1 MGADMSLDVD
11 MAFGADM
18 AFGVVG
24 ADVLGGPR
32 ARGVPEASPMS
43 FPTSLQLP
51 LPPSFPGHV
60 PAPQICY
67 NSALMSDSTLTHVR
81 NIGIVAHIDA
91 GKTTT
96 TERILFYTGK
106 IHKTGEVHEGDTT
119 TDFMIQEKERGITI
133 QSAAISCTWK
143 DWAINIIDTP
153 GHVDFTM
160 EVERSLRVLDGAVCV
175 FCAVGGVQPQSETV
189 WRQADRYHVPRVA
202 FVNKMDRMGAD
213 FGRVVEEIRTK
224 LRANAAPVELPIG
237 KEEGFKGVVDLLEMK
252 GIVYDEASEGKT
264 FTVGEIPAE
273 LKDDAELA
281 RAELCEKIADLDEG
295 VMEAYLERGDLT
307 ADELRAAIRRQVV
320 AGAFVPVL
328 CGTAFKDK
336 GIQPL
341 LDAIG
346 LYLPAPTDRPPVEAT
361 DLKSGERVTRR
372 QDPAEPLAALVF
384 KIATDPYVGRLYF
397 VRVYSGVLKKGANA
411 FNPRTKKRE
420 RVMKIVRL
428 FADQQIE
435 VDHLA
440 AGDIGALVGLKECTT
455 GDTLCAEMK
464 PLYLERITAPQPVM
478 FLAIEPKSGA
488 DKDKLVASME
498 QLAAEDPT
506 CQVRQ
511 DEETGQTIL
520 SGMGELHLEILV
532 DRLKR
537 EFKCAANVG
546 KPMVS
551 YVETVT
557 APALKEFTFDRELG
571 GRRHAVTLAIEI
583 RPLERGKGVQVDVS
597 RDFRNALPD
606 PKLADVV
613 VQGLRDGVATGVLAR
628 FPMTDLAVCAVR
640 CALVDPEI
648 SDEIAFRSAAVM
660 GFREAAEAAS
670 PEFLEPIMKLE
681 ITTPPESVGEV
692 LGDLNARRGTVL
704 DMEQRGDMQIVHAR
718 VPMAQMF
725 GYSTAIRSLTK
736 GRASYS
742 MEPSDFA
749 LVPRN
754 VREELLAR

>member
-1 MGADMSLDVD
+1 
-11 MAFGADM
+11 MA
-18 AFGVVG
+18 
-24 ADVLGGPR
+24 
-32 ARGVPEASPMS
+32 
-43 FPTSLQLP
+43 
-51 LPPSFPGHV
+51 
-60 PAPQICY
+60 
-67 NSALMSDSTLTHVR
+67 DSTLSNVR

-213 FGRVVEEIRTK
+213 FGRVLDEMRNK
-224 LRANAAPVELPIG
+224 LKANAAAVELPIG
-237 KEEGFKGVVDLLEMK
+237 KEDGFKGVVDLLEMK
-252 GIVYDEASEGKT
+252 GIVYDEASEGRN

-281 RAELCEKIADLDEG
+281 RAELCEKVADLDEG
-295 VMEAYLERGDLT
+295 VMEAYLENGDLT
-307 ADELRAAIRRQVV
+307 ADELRGAIRRLVL
-320 AGAFVPVL
+320 AGRFVPVL

-341 LDAIG
+341 LDAVG
-346 LYLPAPTDRPPVEAT
+346 QYLPAPTDRPPVEAT
-361 DLKSGERVTRR
+361 DLKSGEKVTRKH
-372 QDPAEPLAALVF
+372 DPAEQLSALVF
-384 KIATDPYVGRLYF
+384 KIASDAYVGRLYF

-411 FNPRTKKRE
+411 YNPRTKKRE
-420 RVMKIVRL
+420 RIMKIVRL

-435 VDHLA
+435 VDQLS

-464 PLYLERITAPQPVM
+464 PCYLERIIAPQPVM

-557 APALKEFTFDRELG
+557 APALKAFTFDRELG
-571 GRRHAVTLAIEI
+571 GKRHAVTVTIEVK
-583 RPLERGKGVQVDVS
+583 PLDRGKGVQVDVA
-597 RDFRNALPD
+597 RDFRNAIPD

-613 VQGLRDGVATGVLAR
+613 VQGLRDGVSTGVLAR
-628 FPMTDLAVCAVR
+628 FPMTDLAVTAVR
-640 CALVDPEI
+640 CEIVDPEI

-660 GFREAAEAAS
+660 GFREVAEAAA

-692 LGDLNARRGTVL
+692 LGDLNGRRGTVL

-736 GRASYS
+736 GRAGYS

-749 LVPRN
+749 LVPRS

>member
-1 MGADMSLDVD
+1 
-11 MAFGADM
+11 
-18 AFGVVG
+18 
-24 ADVLGGPR
+24 
-32 ARGVPEASPMS
+32 
-43 FPTSLQLP
+43 
-51 LPPSFPGHV
+51 
-60 PAPQICY
+60 
-67 NSALMSDSTLTHVR
+67 MSDSTLTHVR

-119 TDFMIQEKERGITI
+119 TDFMVQEKERGITI

-189 WRQADRYHVPRVA
+189 WRQANRYHVPRVA

-224 LRANAAPVELPIG
+224 LRANAAPIELPIG
-237 KEEGFKGVVDLLEMK
+237 KEEGFQGVVDLLEMK

-264 FTVGEIPAE
+264 FTVGEIPAG

-295 VMEAYLERGDLT
+295 VMEAYLEKGDLT
-307 ADELRAAIRRQVV
+307 AYELRAAIRRQVV

-361 DLKSGERVTRR
+361 DLKSGEKVTRR

-420 RVMKIVRL
+420 RIMKIVRL

-488 DKDKLVASME
+488 DKDKLVDSME

-557 APALKEFTFDRELG
+557 APAVKAFTFDRELG
-571 GRRHAVTLAIEI
+571 GKRHAVTLAIEI

-597 RDFRNALPD
+597 RDFRNTLPD

-640 CALVDPEI
+640 CTLVDPEI

-660 GFREAAEAAS
+660 GFREAAEAAA

>member
-1 MGADMSLDVD
+1 MDD
-11 MAFGADM
+11 
-18 AFGVVG
+18 
-24 ADVLGGPR
+24 
-32 ARGVPEASPMS
+32 
-43 FPTSLQLP
+43 
-51 LPPSFPGHV
+51 
-60 PAPQICY
+60 
-67 NSALMSDSTLTHVR
+67 NSILSKVR

-106 IHKTGEVHEGDTT
+106 IHKTGEVHEGATV
-119 TDFMIQEKERGITI
+119 TDFMVQEKERGITI
-133 QSAAISCTWK
+133 QSAAISCEWK
-143 DWAINIIDTP
+143 GHSINIIDTP

-213 FGRVVEEIRTK
+213 FSRVVEELRGK
-224 LRANAAPVELPIG
+224 LHAPACPIQIPIG
-237 KEEGFKGVVDLLEMK
+237 REDAFKGIVDLIEMKGVVFD
-252 GIVYDEASEGKT
+252 DASEGKV
-264 FTVGEIPAE
+264 FTEGEVPAE
-273 LKDDAELA
+273 LKDEAELA
-281 RAELCEKIADLDEG
+281 RAELCEKIADIDEG
-295 VMEAYLERGDLT
+295 VMEAYIENGDLT
-307 ADELRAAIRRQVV
+307 AEELKGAIRRQTV

-341 LDAIG
+341 LDAVAW
-346 LYLPAPTDRPPVEAT
+346 YLPAPTDRPAVTAT
-361 DLKSGERVTRR
+361 DLKSGDKVERRH
-372 QDPAEPLAALVF
+372 DPKELLTALVF
-384 KIATDPYVGRLYF
+384 KIATDPYVGRLFF
-397 VRVYSGVLKKGANA
+397 VRVYGGVLKKGANA
-411 FNPRTKKRE
+411 YNPRTKKRE
-420 RVMKIVRL
+420 RIMKLVRL
-428 FADQQIE
+428 FADDRTE
-435 VDHLA
+435 VDELS
-440 AGDIGALVGLKECTT
+440 AGDIGAIVGLKEATT

-464 PLYLERITAPQPVM
+464 PCYLERIVAPQPVM
-478 FLAIEPKSGA
+478 FMAIEPKSSA
-488 DKDKLVASME
+488 DKDKLVESM
-498 QLAAEDPT
+498 QALAAEDPT
-506 CQVRQ
+506 CQVRE

-532 DRLKR
+532 DRLRR

-557 APALKEFTFDRELG
+557 KPAMLSYTFDRDLG
-571 GRRHAVTLAIEI
+571 GKRHAATITIEVK
-583 RPLERGKGVQVDVS
+583 PLERGAGVKAEIS
-597 RDFRNALPD
+597 RDVKNALFD
-606 PKLADVV
+606 AKTADSIE
-613 VQGLRDGVATGVLAR
+613 QGLLDGISTGVLAR
-628 FPMTDLAVCAVR
+628 FQMVDVQATAVKVE
-640 CALVDPEI
+640 LVDPEV
-648 SDEIAFRSAAVM
+648 SDEVALRSAAVM
-660 GFREAAEAAS
+660 GFREASSAAA

-742 MEPSDFA
+742 MEPDEFA
-749 LVPRN
+749 LVPKN
-754 VREELLAR
+754 VHDDIMSR

>member
-1 MGADMSLDVD
+1 
-11 MAFGADM
+11 MA
-18 AFGVVG
+18 
-24 ADVLGGPR
+24 
-32 ARGVPEASPMS
+32 
-43 FPTSLQLP
+43 
-51 LPPSFPGHV
+51 
-60 PAPQICY
+60 
-67 NSALMSDSTLTHVR
+67 DSTLANVR

-133 QSAAISCTWK
+133 QSAAISCNWK

-213 FGRVVEEIRTK
+213 FNRVVEEMRAK
-224 LRANAAPVELPIG
+224 LKANAAPIELPIG
-237 KEEGFKGVVDLLEMK
+237 KEENFKGVIDLLEMK
-252 GIVYDEASEGKT
+252 GVVYDEASEGKN
-264 FTVGEIPAE
+264 FTVGDIPAE

-281 RAELCEKIADLDEG
+281 RAELCEKVADLDEG
-295 VMEAYLERGDLT
+295 VMEAYLENGDLT
-307 ADELRAAIRRQVV
+307 ADELRAAIRRLVV
-320 AGAFVPVL
+320 AGQFVPVL

-341 LDAIG
+341 LDAVG
-346 LYLPAPTDRPPVEAT
+346 LFLPAPTDRPPVEAT
-361 DLKSGERVTRR
+361 DLKSGDKVMR
-372 QDPAEPLAALVF
+372 QHDAKEPLSALVF

-420 RVMKIVRL
+420 RIMKIVRL

-435 VDHLA
+435 VDQLS
-440 AGDIGALVGLKECTT
+440 AGDIGAIVGLKECTT

-478 FLAIEPKSGA
+478 FMAIEPKSGA

-551 YVETVT
+551 YVETIT
-557 APALKEFTFDRELG
+557 APAMKEFSFDRELG
-571 GRRHAVTLAIEI
+571 GKRHAVTLTLELK
-583 RPLERGKGVQVDVS
+583 PLERGKGIQVDVS
-597 RDFRNALPD
+597 RDFKNAIPD
-606 PKLADVV
+606 PKLADIVM
-613 VQGLRDGVATGVLAR
+613 QGLNDGISTGVLAR
-628 FPMTDLAVCAVR
+628 FPMTDLSVTAVR

-660 GFREAAEAAS
+660 GFREAAEAAA

-749 LVPRN
+749 LVPQT
-754 VREELLAR
+754 VRKELLER